1 MFDTNILRTKE
12 NKFKIKDIVHFTER
26 VRYVYQSDLSWY
38 VSFCT
43 ALLNFFINWNCLLL
57 INVLMHAFWCFM
69 YVSLFVIWIAINFQY
84 MHSTLY
90 HILYHFAHTD
100 DFDILVVNLSSC
112 LQIHFFHYWVD
123 KRFYPWNMYMYTFSP
138 KFVTCIHVWLKH
150 LCAWKHI
157 KDHLCVWFLWMCM
170 DSLHMYTKL
179 ILKVICVSDSIS
191 VYLNIVRWTSK

>member
-1 MFDTNILRTKE
+1 MFYVCITVCHLNCY
-12 NKFKIKDIVHFTER
+12 KFPIYAFYIISHPIP
-26 VRYVYQSDLSWY
+26 
-38 VSFCT
+38 FCT
-43 ALLNFFINWNCLLL
+43 YRWLWYFSGQLVFL
-57 INVLMHAFWCFM
+57 
-69 YVSLFVIWIAINFQY
+69 
-84 MHSTLY
+84 STN
-90 HILYHFAHTD
+90 T
-100 DFDILVVNLSSC
+100 
-112 LQIHFFHYWVD
+112 FFHYWVD

-179 ILKVICVSDSIS
+179 TLKVICVSDSIS